1 MTATGD
7 PADVV
12 VPPPAR
18 HVVLIGLMG
27 SGKTTVGRRLAR
39 LLDRGFVDADDALEE
54 LADRSID
61 DIFGSDGEDAFRA
74 LEAAVLAE
82 LLEKHRSEGERGGQ
96 AGGEQY
102 RPGWAAVHKKKKDI
116 RKN

>member
-39 LLDRGFVDADDALEE
+39 LLDRGFVDADDALDEI
-54 LADRSID
+54 ADRSIA
-61 DIFGSDGEDAFRA
+61 DIFGSDGEAAFRA
-74 LEAAVLAE
+74 MEADVQIGRAHVCTPVNNANLVCR
-82 LLEKHRSEGERGGQ
+82 LLLG
-96 AGGEQY
+96 
-102 RPGWAAVHKKKKDI
+102 KK
-116 RKN
+116 NQ

>member
-39 LLDRGFVDADDALEE
+39 LLDRGFVDADDALEAN
-54 LADRSID
+54 ADRSIA
-61 DIFGSDGEDAFRA
+61 DIFGSDGEEA
-74 LEAAVLAE
+74 LRDLQADVLAA
-82 LLEKHRSEGERGGQ
+82 LLAHHAPPLMP
-96 AGGEQY
+96 AGGGGG
-102 RPGWAAVHKKKKDI
+102 PHP
-116 RKN
+116 